1 MSGVGD
7 DSAAIPPDETSGE
20 QSISRGRRLIGL
32 YSFAGLTEEDIPAM
46 ASLIYRDMFG
56 VSPGD
61 DEVEDEASDPHHCG
75 GDA

>member
-7 DSAAIPPDETSGE
+7 DSGAIPPDGTSSE

-32 YSFAGLTEEDIPAM
+32 YSFAGLSEEDIPAM
-46 ASLIYRDMFG
+46 VDLIYGDLFAA
-56 VSPGD
+56 SPGD
-61 DEVEDEASDPHHCG
+61 DEGEDEASEPDRRG